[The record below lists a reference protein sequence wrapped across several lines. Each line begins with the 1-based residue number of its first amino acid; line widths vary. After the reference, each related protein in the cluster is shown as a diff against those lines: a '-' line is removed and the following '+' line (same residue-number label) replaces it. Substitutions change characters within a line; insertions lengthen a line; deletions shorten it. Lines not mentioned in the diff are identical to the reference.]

1 MIIFRFIFDSD
12 KNKTGACNQL
22 WRCHFCIFH
31 NLAVTIQIPNLPE
44 NLSEAQIIQ
53 NLIGELGP
61 RFAIYVISFFVI
73 GLYWISYHQIFNHI
87 VGSHVVIVWLNLVFL
102 FFITIIPFV
111 VDLQVDYGFYQVI
124 FILYALVLT
133 IGGLM
138 LTLIWLHA
146 MKNRLIDNT
155 VGYTEI
161 QNVLL
166 ESILLPSVFVIS
178 ILISIVDLQIAY
190 YFWMVIIP
198 AKIIIHKRYP
208 WITPS

>member
-73 GLYWISYHQIFNHI
+73 GVYWISYHQIFNHI
-87 VGSHVVIVWLNLVFL
+87 VDSRTVTAWLTLVFL
-102 FFITIIPFV
+102 FFITLIPFA
-111 VDLQVDYGFYQVI
+111 VDLQADYSSYYVI
-124 FILYALVLT
+124 FILYALTLT
-133 IGGLM
+133 FAGLL
-138 LTLIWLHA
+138 LT
-146 MKNRLIDNT
+146 
-155 VGYTEI
+155 
-161 QNVLL
+161 
-166 ESILLPSVFVIS
+166 
-178 ILISIVDLQIAY
+178 
-190 YFWMVIIP
+190 
-198 AKIIIHKRYP
+198 
-208 WITPS
+208 